1 MHRLQFTPCKHNRGC
16 AVGAKHLFCGL
27 NPSVLTKSRFG
38 RFLLGRGTRCGGEE
52 EGGGQLTARCRVHAK
67 IALNF
72 ARAVPSPPRDATMIA
87 TSFTVSSWQLSGD
100 LTTPHHSSPLLVS
113 NSHAVVLPSPNYSA
127 LNSRLYNAGCTSEA
141 AQQRANE
148 LQLEAEETVVVQL
161 TQYDYTA
168 HLYSTF
174 VS

>member
-1 MHRLQFTPCKHNRGC
+1 MHCSQFTPCKHNRGC

-27 NPSVLTKSRFG
+27 NPSVLMKSRFG
-38 RFLLGRGTRCGGEE
+38 RSLLGRGTRCGGEE
-52 EGGGQLTARCRVHAK
+52 AGGGQLTGKCRVHAK
-67 IALNF
+67 ITLNI
-72 ARAVPSPPRDATMIA
+72 ARAVPSPPRDATMIS

-100 LTTPHHSSPLLVS
+100 LTTAHYPSPLLGD
-113 NSHAVVLPSPNYSA
+113 NSHLVTLTSPNNSA
-127 LNSRLYNAGCTSEA
+127 SNSRLYNAGCTGEA
-141 AQQRANE
+141 AQQRASE
-148 LQLEAEETVVVQL
+148 LQLEAEEIVVVQL

>member
-1 MHRLQFTPCKHNRGC
+1 MVVKRK
-16 AVGAKHLFCGL
+16 
-27 NPSVLTKSRFG
+27 
-38 RFLLGRGTRCGGEE
+38 E
-52 EGGGQLTARCRVHAK
+52 GQLTGKCRVHAK
-67 IALNF
+67 ITLNI
-72 ARAVPSPPRDATMIA
+72 ARAVPSPPRDATMIS
-87 TSFTVSSWQLSGD
+87 TSFTVSSWQLSGN

>member
-1 MHRLQFTPCKHNRGC
+1 VHRLQFTPCKHNRGC
-16 AVGAKHLFCGL
+16 AVGAQHLFCEL
-27 NPSVLTKSRFG
+27 NPSVSTKSRFG

-72 ARAVPSPPRDATMIA
+72 ARAVPSPPRDATMIS
-87 TSFTVSSWQLSGD
+87 TSFTVSSWQLSGN

-174 VS
+174 VP